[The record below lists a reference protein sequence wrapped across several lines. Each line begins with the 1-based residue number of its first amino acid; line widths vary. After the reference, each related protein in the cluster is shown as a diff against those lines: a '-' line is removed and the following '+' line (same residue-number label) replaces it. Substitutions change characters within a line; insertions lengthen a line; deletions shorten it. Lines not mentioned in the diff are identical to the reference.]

1 MCGSN
6 ARTVSGAIRKLHK
19 ELAIID
25 PSEFQN
31 TFDAHDS
38 RTMDAEKLSWV
49 ELLLHWI
56 HRFAPE
62 MRTPTNVQFRIVSS
76 CTDPIHLFGKH
87 NLNAGA
93 GARREAREYFS
104 ESRPSICKIR
114 PAI

>member
-1 MCGSN
+1 
-6 ARTVSGAIRKLHK
+6 
-19 ELAIID
+19 
-25 PSEFQN
+25 
-31 TFDAHDS
+31 
-38 RTMDAEKLSWV
+38 
-49 ELLLHWI
+49 
-56 HRFAPE
+56 

-93 GARREAREYFS
+93 GARREARAYFS